1 MFTRVCDVRCGVVMI
16 ETLDTSSEAWR
27 FECECRHVLNL
38 QVRGARR
45 QYLDGVKKVRGEAAA
60 LRLEDGVRAMMEV
73 RRGANVLAGES
84 GD

>member
-1 MFTRVCDVRCGVVMI
+1 M
-16 ETLDTSSEAWR
+16 DTNSEAWR
-27 FECECRHVLNL
+27 FECECRHVMSLR
-38 QVRGARR
+38 VREARR

-60 LRLEDGVRAMMEV
+60 LRLEDGVRAMWEV